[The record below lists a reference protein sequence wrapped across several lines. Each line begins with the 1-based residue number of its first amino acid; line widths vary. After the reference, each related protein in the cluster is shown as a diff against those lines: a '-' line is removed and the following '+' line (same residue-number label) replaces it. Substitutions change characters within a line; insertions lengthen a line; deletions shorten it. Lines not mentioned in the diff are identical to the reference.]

1 MSRKTETIP
10 PQYFE
15 NKYRSDIDP
24 WKFRTSDYEREKYA
38 ATIGALGRQRYASAL
53 EIGCSIGVLTALL
66 AGRCDQVLA
75 IDASA
80 TAIAAAR
87 ETVVKNATF
96 QVGNLPQ
103 DFPAGKFSLIVL
115 SEVLYYFVA
124 ADLARLAALCVA
136 ALRPGGEIILCHW
149 LGETNYPLT
158 GRAAS
163 DLFAQAVAA
172 ILPSRALIRDD
183 VYRLE
188 RFSEAWPEA
197 AVAAG

>member
-15 NKYRSDIDP
+15 DKYRGDIDP
-24 WKFRTSDYEREKYA
+24 WQFRSSDYEREKYQ
-38 ATIGALGRQRYASAL
+38 ATIKALSKPRYARAL
-53 EIGCSIGVLTALL
+53 EVGCSIGVLTGLL
-66 AGRCDQVLA
+66 APRCDTLIA

-87 ETVVKNATF
+87 EHASGNVTF
-96 QVGNLPQ
+96 EVGTLPQ
-103 DFPAGKFSLIVL
+103 DFPPGPFDLIVL

-124 ADLARLAALCVA
+124 ADLQRVAKLCLDALA
-136 ALRPGGEIILCHW
+136 PDGEIILCHW

-158 GRAAS
+158 GTAAS
-163 DLFAQAVAA
+163 DLFAADVAVR
-172 ILPSRALIRDD
+172 LPTRVPFRDE

-188 RFSEAWPEA
+188 RFSER
-197 AVAAG
+197 